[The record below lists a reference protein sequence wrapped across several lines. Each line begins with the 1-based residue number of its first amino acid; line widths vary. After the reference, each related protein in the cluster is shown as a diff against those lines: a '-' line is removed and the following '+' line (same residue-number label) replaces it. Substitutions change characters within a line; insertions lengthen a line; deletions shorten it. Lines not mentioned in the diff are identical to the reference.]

1 MAKMEIVDSPRREMS
16 TGLLG
21 WYESAMRFIA
31 GSTMAVIVAIMIVQ
45 VIARYV
51 FNASLIWAEELCRY
65 ILIWQTFLL
74 IGIAYQYGELVIL
87 DLLRSRLS
95 PLVHLLVRIVVAV
108 PVGFFLYLMTV
119 HGLANALRY
128 TAQTVP
134 AVDFIWT
141 SLFGVPASLPIF
153 WVYVAV
159 PVGCAIL
166 LAHYVGH
173 ILYDLYTVVAGTAGG
188 AKSNQA

>member
-1 MAKMEIVDSPRREMS
+1 MEIVDSPRREIS

-21 WYESAMRFIA
+21 WYERMMRFIA
-31 GSTMAVIVAIMIVQ
+31 GSSMAVIVAIMIVQ

-65 ILIWQTFLL
+65 ILIWQTFLF

-95 PLVHLLVRIVVAV
+95 PFAHLLVRIVVAV
-108 PVGFFLYLMTV
+108 PVGLFLYLMIV
-119 HGLANALRY
+119 HGLANAGRY
-128 TAQTVP
+128 SAQVVP

-141 SLFGVPASLPIF
+141 SLFGEPANLPIF

-173 ILYDLYTVVAGTAGG
+173 ILYDLYTAVAGPSCG
-188 AKSNQA
+188 ATRNRA